1 MARARE
7 NNFLR
12 DFEDTGLQ
20 PSIQQILAQTPV
32 VQQPSMAKQPTM
44 ATDKATIIDN
54 LVKQIQA
61 RSNTSQW
68 SGGVGADQTRKKY
81 SIEQLDK
88 IIHNP
93 KFDVNVK
100 MEAWNRSI
108 LYELTHNYYCN
119 SSLKPFVEYLLKHKD
134 IIVSNDLVTSL
145 IATKNTDML
154 ALFKK
159 HKKIPKALKGLI

>member
-61 RSNTSQW
+61 RSNTSQ
-68 SGGVGADQTRKKY
+68 
-81 SIEQLDK
+81 
-88 IIHNP
+88 
-93 KFDVNVK
+93 
-100 MEAWNRSI
+100 
-108 LYELTHNYYCN
+108 
-119 SSLKPFVEYLLKHKD
+119 
-134 IIVSNDLVTSL
+134 
-145 IATKNTDML
+145 
-154 ALFKK
+154 
-159 HKKIPKALKGLI
+159 